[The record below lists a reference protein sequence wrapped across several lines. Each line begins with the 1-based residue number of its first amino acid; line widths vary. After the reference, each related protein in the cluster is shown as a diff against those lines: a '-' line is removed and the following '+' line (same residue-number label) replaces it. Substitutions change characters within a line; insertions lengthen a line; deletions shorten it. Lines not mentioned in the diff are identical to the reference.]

1 MSLVKINVTDLENE
15 IKGETIFQN
24 SRCII
29 TTDFDN
35 NQKIDVY
42 DANTK
47 KILFTFDYHECIGDY
62 FKVKKDGK
70 VGVFSALTAN
80 LHIPLKYEDISMEE
94 FENDFGNNTP
104 FFARQL
110 NNKYVL
116 LDFYGERL
124 NYYDYDYVQSFK
136 DGLSIVAQII
146 NDKVKYGAVLENGTH
161 LFECQYDAIYWNG
174 INEIGKIKMNGNIR
188 NDGLSNFF
196 CKDSPRTFDMAKKI
210 HSSNFSRKSC
220 SQNNGFVKYV
230 LEDKTT
236 GETFLYSSN

>member
-15 IKGETIFQN
+15 IKGEMVFQN

-35 NQKIDVY
+35 NQNIYVY

-47 KILFTFDYHECIGDY
+47 KILFDFDYHERIGYY

-70 VGVFSALTAN
+70 AGVFSALTAN

-94 FENDFGNNTP
+94 FENGFGNNIP

-124 NYYDYDYVQSFK
+124 NYYDYDYAQSFK
-136 DGLSIVAQII
+136 DGLSIVGQVI
-146 NDKVKYGAVLENGTH
+146 NDEFKYGVVLEDGTH
-161 LFECQYDAIYWNG
+161 LFECEYDDIYWNG
-174 INEIGKIKMNGNIR
+174 ITEIGKIKTNGNIR
-188 NDGLSNFF
+188 NDGLSKFF
-196 CKDSPRTFDMAKKI
+196 CKNSPRIFDIAKKI

-220 SQNNGFVKYV
+220 SHNIGFVKYV